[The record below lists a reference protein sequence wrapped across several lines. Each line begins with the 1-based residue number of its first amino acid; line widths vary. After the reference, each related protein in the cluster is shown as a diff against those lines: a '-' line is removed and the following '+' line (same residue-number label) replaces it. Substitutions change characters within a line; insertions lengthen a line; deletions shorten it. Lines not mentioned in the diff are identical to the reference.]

1 MLKDFLTAYL
11 VCLHRLS
18 NPESPFEKDRGR
30 TRGPRRRL
38 TEYAIT
44 LPETPPPA
52 VGYVNHASSE
62 DSNSEHSFTSYN
74 SSPCQE
80 LPCDF
85 PKQYHAFPHS
95 GPVGSYGPQ
104 AFPRTTGFYHNPRH
118 QSSPGFHKAYY
129 NEEMVYPPDLDLAR
143 SYYAQHV
150 PSPSNR
156 YEYWYQDVAVPHQ
169 RVQKPP
175 DMRLSPSPAQWDN
188 PLYRS
193 SGLSQQ
199 VVNEQLKSWHRRS
212 QFKAPRSRSLD
223 RQGAVRV
230 KNMSA
235 REPTGYQNQKYHE
248 QVSRQLFSCNNWHY
262 LQFVNKKHCKK
273 WL

>member
-1 MLKDFLTAYL
+1 
-11 VCLHRLS
+11 
-18 NPESPFEKDRGR
+18 
-30 TRGPRRRL
+30 
-38 TEYAIT
+38 
-44 LPETPPPA
+44 
-52 VGYVNHASSE
+52 
-62 DSNSEHSFTSYN
+62 
-74 SSPCQE
+74 
-80 LPCDF
+80 
-85 PKQYHAFPHS
+85 
-95 GPVGSYGPQ
+95 
-104 AFPRTTGFYHNPRH
+104 
-118 QSSPGFHKAYY
+118 
-129 NEEMVYPPDLDLAR
+129 MVYPPDLDLAR

-273 WL
+273 